1 MSEGTK
7 HSGKDLQEGEQLH
20 RLRFIFDRI
29 SRPLQIILYLQ
40 KIGKE
45 CLVQVAAFQDLRGK
59 KKLLLGCWVLK
70 FQS

>member
-20 RLRFIFDRI
+20 RLGFIFDRI
-29 SRPLQIILYLQ
+29 SCCLQIILNLQ

-59 KKLLLGCWVLK
+59 RNSCLGVG
-70 FQS
+70 F